1 MARPRKVETLDQKI
15 EKAELKVQKAE
26 EMLKQANI
34 ELENL
39 RNKKDSLKKEEILN
53 AINNS
58 DKSIEDIISFLK
70 GEAKTEE

>member
-26 EMLKQANI
+26 DMLKQANI

-39 RNKKDSLKKEEILN
+39 RNKKESIRKEEILN

-58 DKSIEDIISFLK
+58 DKSVEDIINFLTGNK
-70 GEAKTEE
+70 AE